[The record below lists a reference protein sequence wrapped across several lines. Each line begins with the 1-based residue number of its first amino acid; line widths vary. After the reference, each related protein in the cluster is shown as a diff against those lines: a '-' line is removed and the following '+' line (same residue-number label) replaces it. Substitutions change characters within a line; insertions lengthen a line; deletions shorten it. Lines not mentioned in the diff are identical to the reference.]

1 MTFFVSRQHYWPTG
15 ERCVEVAAG
24 GRDCANPD
32 MLVIAYG
39 RLGEG
44 RDYDDPRH
52 AVAAAIGICQ
62 TWRRE
67 SGKRSID
74 VRVGS
79 TGGFTLP
86 FEPGT
91 FDKARAWAARQHEAL
106 PKCAVCGDL
115 LGAGRYTHES
125 GGDAEFCSER
135 CAEADA
141 DALVAAE
148 GGEPP

>member
-24 GRDCANPD
+24 GRDYANPD
-32 MLVIAYG
+32 MLVVAYG

-44 RDYDDPRH
+44 RDYDDPRQ

-62 TWRRE
+62 IWRRE
-67 SGKRSID
+67 SGNRSID

-79 TGGFTLP
+79 TGGFTVP
-86 FEPGT
+86 FESGT
-91 FDKARAWAARQHEAL
+91 FDEARAWAAQQYEAL
-106 PKCAVCGDL
+106 PKCPVCGGL
-115 LGAGRYTHES
+115 MGRQRFRDDFADE
-125 GGDAEFCSER
+125 EFCSAS
-135 CAEADA
+135 CADA
-141 DALVAAE
+141 DYNARFAGD